1 MTCVQN
7 ASVESRNSL
16 ESRTSESHGLKTKKS
31 LPLESRKSI
40 DSNSS
45 LFSNSSTTGQ
55 KLKISVDN
63 ITGVGDREEEE
74 QKIITVPNPI
84 KSSDL
89 SEQDLSLY
97 NEYTQVLRQMRRRR
111 ESDMKRAR
119 RTLEE
124 SQWLLDLLHAFV
136 IS

>member
-16 ESRTSESHGLKTKKS
+16 ESRISESHGLKTKKS
-31 LPLESRKSI
+31 SPLGSRKST
-40 DSNSS
+40 DSQSS

-63 ITGVGDREEEE
+63 ITGVGDREKE

-124 SQWLLDLLHAFV
+124 SQWLLDLPHAFV